1 MARGTGHEHGH
12 GHEHHHDREERT
24 PAMMDHEEAQ
34 DRLLECIEEC
44 LNCHV
49 SCTMTVQHCLASGGE
64 LSDVNLVGVLLDCAE
79 LSQTSANFML
89 RGSPYH
95 ALTCASCAELCRSCE
110 ELCRADGERDEQ
122 LMHCAEVCATCADL
136 CEAMVAMAAE
146 DEGEEEDDDE
156 D

>member
-1 MARGTGHEHGH
+1 MARGDGHDHEHEGHGHAGHEH
-12 GHEHHHDREERT
+12 D
-24 PAMMDHEEAQ
+24 EAQ

-64 LSDVNLVGVLLDCAE
+64 LADVNLVGVLLDCAE
-79 LSQTSANFML
+79 LCQTTANFML

-95 ALTCASCAELCRSCE
+95 ALTCAACAELCRLCE
-110 ELCRADGERDEQ
+110 EVCRADGDSDEQ
-122 LMHCAEVCATCADL
+122 LTHCAEVCATCAEL
-136 CEAMVAMAAE
+136 CETMVAMHENE
-146 DEGEEEDDDE
+146 DEDVDE